1 MNTKEKL
8 IEYRNKLYQLF
19 LKRKDAIFELMDAN
33 TASNKTCPTVV
44 QLSKCEFFTRQY
56 SSITDALTDGLASAQ
71 WPDIQK
77 LLWEFTQPKEQV
89 GYPRF
94 VIDCTPNDRLHAR
107 TLEDRSIVHKANPAP
122 GNKPICAGHEYSSV
136 VYLPTGSSEDRKRW
150 VVPLATQR
158 VHSTQKG
165 PAVGMMQL
173 SETLRDLGLE
183 DVLTVSIADSAYA
196 TEACRQQSA
205 ALKEHI
211 HITRLRNN
219 RNVYEL
225 LSVEAKTKGRKKVFG
240 RKMCLNNPSSF
251 LNHDEELNILTK
263 SKSGSPLSLQIKGW
277 NTVSFRGS
285 KQFKAQ
291 QHPFRLIQVIALNEH
306 KKPVFKK
313 PLWLA
318 IFGNKRLT
326 LSLQECVDNYRDRY
340 DIEHYFRFGKQNLRM
355 DSFQTFDTA
364 HEEHWWKLCAL
375 CYCQLYLSNELTQA
389 IPEPWERH
397 LPEFKN
403 ENSYLLTSAAF
414 TQRGFS
420 KLLRVIGTPARNPI
434 QRGNP
439 LGRAVGQRQVSR
451 VEKLINF
458 KKNVAKSKPKKD
470 SFTFENQTGK
480 SKPQNIDDIVQ
491 MVNSMLIKIGISLET
506 FFIRAQQTN

>member
-1 MNTKEKL
+1 MNIKEKL

-19 LKRKDAIFELMDAN
+19 PKRKDAIFELMDAN
-33 TASNKTCPTVV
+33 TASNKTCPSIV
-44 QLSKCEFFTRQY
+44 QLSKSEFFTREY
-56 SSITDALTDGLASAQ
+56 PSITDALTDGLAAAQ
-71 WPDIQK
+71 WVNIQK
-77 LLWEFTQPKEQV
+77 LLWEFTQPKKQV
-89 GYPRF
+89 GYHRF

-136 VYLPTGSSEDRKRW
+136 VYLPTGSSEERKRW
-150 VVPLATQR
+150 VMPLATQR

-165 PAVGMMQL
+165 PVFGMMQL

-219 RNVYEL
+219 RIVYEL
-225 LSVEAKTKGRKKVFG
+225 LSAQAKSKGRKKVFG

-277 NTVSFRGS
+277 TTLSFRGS

-291 QHPFRLIQVIALNEH
+291 QHPFRLIQVIVLNEH

-318 IFGNKRLT
+318 VFGDKRLT
-326 LSLQECVDNYRDRY
+326 LSLQECVDNYYDRY

-364 HEEHWWKLCAL
+364 HEENWWKLCAL

-389 IPEPWERH
+389 IPEPWERY

-403 ENSYLLTSAAF
+403 ENSSLLSSAAF

-420 KLLRVIGTPARNPI
+420 KLLRVIGTPAKNPI

-439 LGRAVGQRQVSR
+439 SGRAVGQHPDSR
-451 VEKLINF
+451 LEKPINF
-458 KKNVAKSKPKKD
+458 KKKVAESKPKKD
-470 SFTFENQTGK
+470 SSTFENQTDK
-480 SKPQNIDDIVQ
+480 SKPQNIEDVFL
-491 MVNSMLIKIGISLET
+491 MLISILKNMGIPLET
-506 FFIRAQQTN
+506 FFTRAQQTN